1 MQRRDAMV
9 NELKH
14 HLRKAQHRI
23 KQFTDKHRTDR
34 EFSVGDWVWLKLQPY
49 RKKTVSQRSNQKLA
63 AKWFGPFQ
71 ILMKIGKVAY
81 KLRLPEDAQIHNVF
95 HVSQLKAFRGILPD
109 VPSVPAWLRGKE
121 ATTIIEPQ
129 AILQRR
135 VVKSQNMA
143 KVQYLVQWN
152 GFPASEAS
160 WEYAD
165 DFESKFPSFVI
176 QT

>member
-1 MQRRDAMV
+1 MV

-14 HLRKAQHRI
+14 HLRKTQHRM

-34 EFSVGDWVWLKLQPY
+34 EFGVGDWVWLKLQPY
-49 RKKTVSQRSNQKLA
+49 RQKTVSQRSNQKLA

-81 KLRLPEDAQIHNVF
+81 KLKLPEEAQIHNVF
-95 HVSQLKAFRGILPD
+95 HVSQLKAFKGILPD
-109 VPSVPAWLRGKE
+109 APTVPVWLRGKE
-121 ATTIIEPQ
+121 ATAIIEPQ
-129 AILQRR
+129 AILERR
-135 VVKSQNMA
+135 VVKSHNMA
-143 KVQYLVQWN
+143 NVQYLVQWS